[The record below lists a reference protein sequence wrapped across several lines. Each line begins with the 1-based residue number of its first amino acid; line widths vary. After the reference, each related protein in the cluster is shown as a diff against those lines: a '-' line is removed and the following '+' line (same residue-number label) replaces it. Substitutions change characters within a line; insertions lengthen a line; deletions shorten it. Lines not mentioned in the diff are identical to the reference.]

1 MGRLFLGIGLL
12 LGLLGLGL
20 YSAWAINDTHKP
32 MAASLEQ
39 AAQQQEQSAAK
50 ALLQQAQQDWA
61 RHLHATATLS
71 EHDPLEEI
79 ESLFS
84 QAQAYVNAGQ
94 MGDFSATCLRLS
106 QLIRATAE
114 SHNPTWWN
122 FL

>member
-20 YSAWAINDTHKP
+20 YTAWAINDIHAP
-32 MAASLEQ
+32 LAATLEAAATEQ
-39 AAQQQEQSAAK
+39 EQPAAAQ
-50 ALLQQAQQDWA
+50 LLRQAQQEWEQ
-61 RHLHATATLS
+61 HLHTTATLS
-71 EHDPLEEI
+71 EHSPMEEI

-84 QAQAYVNAGQ
+84 LAQAYSAAGQ

-106 QLIRATAE
+106 QLIRAIAE
-114 SHNPTWWN
+114 SHTPTWWN